1 MKITSINLKMIHS
14 DNGLRS
20 IISIVLDDMIAIHDI
35 KLIEKDRMFLAM
47 PSKKLKD
54 NTFVDIAH
62 PINKPTRNALEKL
75 LCEAYD
81 ITLKTGF
88 DYVVFLLKDDGDFY
102 DVSIQDYIIDRGEV
116 YEID

>member
-1 MKITSINLKMIHS
+1 MKITSINLRMIHR

-35 KLIEKDRMFLAM
+35 KLIEKDHMFLAM

-88 DYVVFLLKDDGDFY
+88 DYISFVLRDDCDVY
-102 DVSIQDYIIDRGEV
+102 DASIHDYIIDRGDV